1 MAESRDEPAWRD
13 MGRAGVTEA
22 RSDHPCGERLAY
34 LDWLRFIV
42 VLSLA
47 PFHAALSYTGLGLVY
62 VYDGPVRDAILAGRG
77 LYGNFGPTALRLF
90 TVFMDNWFM
99 HLLFLVSGMGAAM
112 SLRSRSMRAFLIERV
127 KRLLRPFFLITLLVI
142 PIQAWFRA
150 LDFATFAGSFFA
162 FYPHFFN
169 GINTGPGSRGNFDYG
184 HLWFLLY
191 LFVFSV
197 IGIPLFGRWKRRG
210 IPTAQK
216 TGIAQG
222 AQGGWILAPALW
234 IALLEAVF
242 RPGWPGFQN
251 LVNDW
256 ANFTVYLSF
265 FLFGYLIGADPR
277 LPEAAERFRF
287 AALAV
292 GLLGFLARLSCYR
305 WLPVGNGYEVFNM
318 LAQFFRGAAAWG
330 FVVTSIGF
338 GRRYLKPTGRSL
350 RIARD
355 LSFPLYLLH
364 FAPLTAATY
373 FLLGSQFGVW
383 PRWAIS
389 VILAWATVAVC
400 TFIFRFFA
408 PLRSFFGIGPP
419 RSRIASPFRLLS

>member
-1 MAESRDEPAWRD
+1 MAGSRDEPTWRN
-13 MGRAGVTEA
+13 MVRASVSEA
-22 RSDHPCGERLAY
+22 RSDHLCGERLAY

-112 SLRSRSMRAFLIERV
+112 SLRSRSVRAFLIERV

-150 LDFATFAGSFFA
+150 LDFATFTGGFFA

-169 GINTGPGSRGNFDYG
+169 GINTGPGTRGNFDYG

-197 IGIPLFGRWKRRG
+197 IAIPLFERWKRRE

-216 TGIAQG
+216 MEIAQV

-265 FLFGYLIGADPR
+265 FLFGYLTGTDAR
-277 LPEAAERFRF
+277 LPEAAERYRF

-292 GLLGFLARLSCYR
+292 GLLAFLARLSCYR
-305 WLPVGNGYEVFNM
+305 WLPVGSGYEAFN
-318 LAQFFRGAAAWG
+318 LFAQFLRGMAAWG
-330 FVVTSIGF
+330 LVVAAIGF
-338 GRRYLKPTGRSL
+338 GRRYLTSTGQAFRM
-350 RIARD
+350 ARD

-364 FAPLTAATY
+364 FAPLTAVTY

-389 VILAWATVAVC
+389 VILSWATVAVC
-400 TFIFRFFA
+400 TFIFRFFP
-408 PLRSFFGIGPP
+408 PLRSFFGIGLP
-419 RSRIASPFRLLS
+419 RDRFAPPFRVSS